1 MVFFEKTATY
11 FKRWKNELSL
21 FWMYVPG
28 AKIHVKYKSKKVIIL
43 RLDMIGDCTMF
54 TSTAKALREHYADS
68 EMTMVCME
76 ACRAVYER
84 LGVFDRI
91 ITFDFKPHEI
101 DYKKLKNLIRELRVE
116 RYDILLQ
123 PQASKMPFAD
133 ILAAAIKCNRRI
145 AIETKLGNSP
155 GKWVNMVNFLY
166 DEFIPYPRGNVSEFD
181 YYGAFARGICGPD
194 FRTTKPHLNYEKQ
207 HFLEGRY
214 AVLFPGGTH
223 RQKFWSAAHY
233 AKIADHIYEETGFLI
248 VLLGVPSESW
258 VMESIRKN
266 VKSQTAMSV
275 IDLLGR
281 TSVAD
286 MIDIIGN
293 AELVV
298 SNDTSGVHIACATNT
313 PSVAIAGG
321 WHYKRFLPYHIE
333 NVMPGDHLPLVA
345 YTEMSCYY
353 CDWNW
358 DNIEKV
364 NAKCLER
371 MKIGETSECIDRV
384 TYEQVEKLVDQV
396 LQDCVYES

>member
-1 MVFFEKTATY
+1 MLFTKTIARY
-11 FKRWKNELSL
+11 KRWRSQFSML
-21 FWMYVPG
+21 WRYVPG
-28 AKIHVKYKSKKVIIL
+28 AKIHLKYKSRKVIML

-54 TSTAKALREHYADS
+54 TSTAKALREHYADR
-68 EMTMVCME
+68 EMTMVCMN

-84 LGVFDRI
+84 LGVFDWI

-101 DYKKLKNLIRELRVE
+101 DKEKLKRLIAELRSE
-116 RYDILLQ
+116 QYDILLQ
-123 PQASKMPFAD
+123 PQTSKMPFAD

-145 AIETKLGNSP
+145 AIETKAGNSP
-155 GKWVNMVNFLY
+155 EEWVDMVNFLY
-166 DEFIPYPRGNVSEFD
+166 DERIPYPRGNVSEFD
-181 YYGAFARGICGPD
+181 YYGAFARAICGAD
-194 FRTTKPHLNYEKQ
+194 FRTSRPCLNYEEQ

-214 AVLFPGGTH
+214 AILFPGGTH
-223 RQKFWSAAHY
+223 RQKFWSAELY
-233 AKIADHIYEETGFLI
+233 AKIADYIYEQTGFLI
-248 VLLGVPSESW
+248 VMLGVPHERW
-258 VMESIRKN
+258 VIESIREK
-266 VKSQTAMSV
+266 VKPQTAMSV

-321 WHYKRFLPYHIE
+321 WHYQRFLPYHIE
-333 NVMPGDHLPLVA
+333 NVEPEDHLPLVA
-345 YTEMSCYY
+345 YTKMPCYY

-358 DNIEKV
+358 DTIGKV
-364 NAKCLER
+364 NGKCLER

-384 TYEQVEKLVDQV
+384 TYKQVRELVDQV
-396 LQDCVYES
+396 LQNSGYEK